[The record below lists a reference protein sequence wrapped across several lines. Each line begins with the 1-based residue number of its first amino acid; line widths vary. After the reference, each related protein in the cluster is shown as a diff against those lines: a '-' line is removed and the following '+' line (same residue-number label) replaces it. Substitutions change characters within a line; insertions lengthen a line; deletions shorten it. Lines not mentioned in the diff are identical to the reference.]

1 MAVKKSK
8 ATDPKEWVEIARTGL
23 DGIATPEE
31 VGEFLGTVDAD
42 GVILFRF
49 ASNLSG
55 YPGWEWTVAVYAV
68 VGQAPTVL
76 EAELLAGDDSLLAPA
91 WVPWS
96 ERLEIWKASQEA
108 ENESED
114 SADDDDSDEDFDE
127 AEDDDD
133 PDLDSDEDDFDGD
146 DDENIVEDLDEE
158 ELLNPG
164 TDHQLD
170 EVVDDL
176 LDDDSEDSEDEADSE
191 DQVNSDQDEDSE
203 K

>member
-8 ATDPKEWVEIARTGL
+8 ATDPNEWVEIARAGL
-23 DGIATPEE
+23 DGIASPEQI
-31 VGEFLGTVDAD
+31 GEFLGIVDSE
-42 GVILFRF
+42 GVTLFRF

-55 YPGWEWTVAVYAV
+55 YPGWEWTVALYAV
-68 VGQAPTVL
+68 DGVIPTVL
-76 EAELLAGDDSLLAPA
+76 EAELLAGDESLLAPA

-108 ENESED
+108 GNVIGED
-114 SADDDDSDEDFDE
+114 DEADDI
-127 AEDDDD
+127 
-133 PDLDSDEDDFDGD
+133 DDFDGLED
-146 DDENIVEDLDEE
+146 DDEDVESDSDDDFDDEDIDEDLDEV

-176 LDDDSEDSEDEADSE
+176 LDDESEDDYPEDLDDTDEE
-191 DQVNSDQDEDSE
+191 DAN